1 MADRDPEVMAAVEK
15 ELRKNPDASVD
26 ELLEVA
32 TKVNSSM
39 ADLTKR
45 QFHARYPLQV
55 KRKLNPPKV
64 QPARRRAPRKKTR
77 EKAAPSG
84 GQRDEVRQIFLRFAT
99 DLAAAEERK
108 AVVRVVAGVDTY
120 VDQIL
125 ETVG

>member
-1 MADRDPEVMAAVEK
+1 VADRDPEVMAAVEK
-15 ELRKNPDASVD
+15 ELKKNPDASVD

-55 KRKLNPPKV
+55 KRKLNPPKA

-77 EKAAPSG
+77 EKAASSG

>member
-15 ELRKNPDASVD
+15 ELKKNPDASVD

-55 KRKLNPPKV
+55 KRKLNPPKA

-77 EKAAPSG
+77 EKAASSG